1 MRFYMIDRVLSYD
14 PWKSIHAQKL
24 TSRNEIAGWAGTSE
38 RLIQTW
44 DGQNRRERTVANR
57 SPYESLPTMPSAL
70 VLEALCQAG
79 SWLLLLSSELRQ
91 RAALLSIGSV
101 TYRREVELGAVL
113 EMEGYVASMNKE
125 TAVFSGHVLVQGTPV
140 LEASEIMCVL
150 IDAQELEDP
159 ADTARMKHL
168 LLQGGKAS

>member
-24 TSRNEIAGWAGTSE
+24 TSRNEIAGWTG
-38 RLIQTW
+38 
-44 DGQNRRERTVANR
+44 AN
-57 SPYESLPTMPSAL
+57 STPTMPHAL

-101 TYRREVELGAVL
+101 TYIREVELGAVL
-113 EMEGYVASMNKE
+113 EIEGHVVGAGLAPTHNE
-125 TAVFSGHVLVQGTPV
+125 TAVFSGRVLVEGRPV

-159 ADTARMKHL
+159 AEMARMKHL
-168 LLQGGKAS
+168 LIQRGKES

>member
-24 TSRNEIAGWAGTSE
+24 TSRNEIAGWTG
-38 RLIQTW
+38 
-44 DGQNRRERTVANR
+44 AN
-57 SPYESLPTMPSAL
+57 STPTMPHAL

-101 TYRREVELGAVL
+101 TYIREVELGAVL
-113 EMEGYVASMNKE
+113 EIEGHVVGAGLAPTHNE
-125 TAVFSGHVLVQGTPV
+125 TAVFSGRVLVEGRPV

-159 ADTARMKHL
+159 AETARMKHL
-168 LLQGGKAS
+168 LIQRGKES

>member
-24 TSRNEIAGWAGTSE
+24 TSRNEVAGWAGVCCGCPAWPA
-38 RLIQTW
+38 LM
-44 DGQNRRERTVANR
+44 
-57 SPYESLPTMPSAL
+57 MPSAL

-101 TYRREVELGAVL
+101 TYIREVELGAVL
-113 EMEGYVASMNKE
+113 EVEGRVESVNKE
-125 TAVFSGHVLVQGTPV
+125 TAVFSGHVLVQGRPV

-168 LLQGGKAS
+168 LLQGGKES

>member
-24 TSRNEIAGWAGTSE
+24 TSRNEIAGWTGVNPA
-38 RLIQTW
+38 
-44 DGQNRRERTVANR
+44 
-57 SPYESLPTMPSAL
+57 PTMPPAL

-101 TYRREVELGAVL
+101 TYISEVELGAVL
-113 EMEGYVASMNKE
+113 EIEGHVVGAELAPAQGQALTHNE
-125 TAVFSGHVLVQGTPV
+125 TAVFSGRVLVQGMPV

-168 LLQGGKAS
+168 LIQRGKE